1 VLSFAGLPPTPR
13 DAAIAPSPPAFFFRP
28 AAGAGTGG
36 GAGEADLEV
45 SASRGG
51 SELEA
56 GVMEEESGPN
66 KASSDE
72 VVGSGLTRDGVEFEV
87 DGFSEGCKAK

>member
-1 VLSFAGLPPTPR
+1 M
-13 DAAIAPSPPAFFFRP
+13 
-28 AAGAGTGG
+28 
-36 GAGEADLEV
+36 
-45 SASRGG
+45 
-51 SELEA
+51 EA